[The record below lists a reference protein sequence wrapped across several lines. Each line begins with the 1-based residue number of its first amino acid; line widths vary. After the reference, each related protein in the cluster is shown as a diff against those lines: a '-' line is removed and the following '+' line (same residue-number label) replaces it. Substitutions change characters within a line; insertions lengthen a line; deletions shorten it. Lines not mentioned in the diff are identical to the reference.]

1 MIVIMNLPKRCRQCR
16 EHQRTIHEART
27 THARTKRRYR
37 STAISPHQQ
46 CRRHT
51 NHQPVLTPV
60 AGLIFSNVL
69 IWIESCWLGS
79 ENRDR
84 GGIQWYS
91 EPTSAPGPLLKI
103 NINYEGCSGLSN
115 VLKTA
120 SGPGAEHRKNRNA
133 STRNDKRAQN

>member
-1 MIVIMNLPKRCRQCR
+1 MNLPKRCRQCR

-115 VLKTA
+115 FPMHSKLRADQVPNTA
-120 SGPGAEHRKNRNA
+120 KIATLRPEMMQ
-133 STRNDKRAQN
+133 RAQN

>member
-1 MIVIMNLPKRCRQCR
+1 MFYN
-16 EHQRTIHEART
+16 
-27 THARTKRRYR
+27 
-37 STAISPHQQ
+37 S
-46 CRRHT
+46 
-51 NHQPVLTPV
+51 
-60 AGLIFSNVL
+60 
-69 IWIESCWLGS
+69 LGS

-115 VLKTA
+115 ALKTA

-133 STRNDKRAQN
+133 STRNEHELKINRIPDFIVFSETEYKGLSRHIWVAILILGPVKGVRTSPSK